1 MDEQTRK
8 LLIDGCTM
16 GIKTLGEKTHQYDKA
31 DKKAADL
38 AQKIIRT
45 DEELMKK
52 LKDYLYGERESPK
65 QCGRGLSIDIFL
77 TFLLF
82 SCFFEYN
89 SGEKENLSC

>member
-1 MDEQTRK
+1 MHIIKKNTKTVTKITVKTSQEGFNMDEQTRK

-16 GIKTLGEKTHQYDKA
+16 GIKTPGEKTHQYDKA

-52 LKDYLYGERESPK
+52 LKDYL
-65 QCGRGLSIDIFL
+65 
-77 TFLLF
+77 
-82 SCFFEYN
+82 
-89 SGEKENLSC
+89 

>member
-8 LLIDGCTM
+8 RLIDRCTM
-16 GIKTLGEKTHQYDKA
+16 GIKTPGEKTHQYDKA

-52 LKDYLYGERESPK
+52 LKDYL
-65 QCGRGLSIDIFL
+65 
-77 TFLLF
+77 
-82 SCFFEYN
+82 
-89 SGEKENLSC
+89 